1 MLAID
6 IDPFQIGDLVKYTY
20 YDYDITKNP
29 ARAVPATR
37 HNIGFVLDIIE
48 DPEERQ
54 TDMFPQIVLYD
65 MKLCQTVLTY
75 SYNIEFIS
83 RAS

>member
-20 YDYDITKNP
+20 YDFDTTKNP
-29 ARAVPATR
+29 IRAVSEER
-37 HNIGFVLDIIE
+37 HNIGFVLDILE

-54 TDMFPQIVLYD
+54 TDMFPQIMLYD
-65 MKLCQTVLTY
+65 MKLRQTVLTY
-75 SYNIEFIS
+75 SYNLEFIS
-83 RAS
+83 RAP